1 MIGLVIIAILSTFV
15 SIGLFMLT
23 ITPLINTFSEIRDQ
37 RLLLKNSQ
45 LASQY
50 PDLSA
55 FLSSLDDLQPIAE
68 QELIFVLEFLYIM
81 GRKSEGT
88 FIRFRNEIERWCL
101 FCWQSRHKGI
111 FDVNR
116 NDIEAYIEFVYK
128 PHKNCIGLSVQ
139 QRFKSK
145 SGQFYSNHKWRPFV
159 SKVPKSLSKK
169 MLSSSPNIDNYRPS
183 QESLISTF
191 TAISVLYQHAQ
202 MEEICD
208 KNFVPVVKKSCPY
221 LVKEVQRKTPDTLS
235 ELQWEYVLGTTAE
248 MADKDTQ
255 YERNLFIVVTL
266 KSLYLR
272 VSELSEHLKWRPT
285 MSDFSHDNDGFWYLT
300 VFGKGNK
307 IRSVTVPTAYLVF
320 LKRYRNY
327 RGLSPLPSP
336 DEDTPML
343 NKLRGSGN
351 MSARQVRRIV
361 EQSFDYAIAAL
372 QKDGFGE
379 DANYLMAATTHWL
392 RHTGA
397 TEDAGS
403 RPLKHLADELGHASS
418 ETTDKNYIQSN
429 IKDRA
434 RSGVNRKI

>member
-1 MIGLVIIAILSTFV
+1 
-15 SIGLFMLT
+15 MLE
-23 ITPLINTFSEIRDQ
+23 ITPLINTFKEIRQ
-37 RLLLKNSQ
+37 QKSLLKQDQ
-45 LASQY
+45 LASEY
-50 PDLSA
+50 PQLDA
-55 FLSSLDDLQPIAE
+55 FLSSLSAKSLPVK
-68 QELIFVLEFLYIM
+68 QELIFVLDFLYIM
-81 GRKSEGT
+81 GRKSDGT

-111 FDVNR
+111 FNVSR
-116 NDIEAYIEFVYK
+116 NDIEAYIELVWK
-128 PHKNCIGLSVQ
+128 PDPQWIGLSVQ
-139 QRFKSK
+139 QRFKEQN
-145 SGQFYSNHKWRPFV
+145 GVFNSNEKWRPFV
-159 SKVPKSLSKK
+159 VKVAKSLAKK
-169 MLSSSPNIDNYRPS
+169 QPGSTVDITQYRPS

-235 ELQWEYVLGTTAE
+235 ELQWEYVLGVTKD
-248 MADKDTQ
+248 MADKDEQ
-255 YERNLFIVVTL
+255 YERNLFIIVTL

-272 VSELSEHLKWRPT
+272 VSELSEHTKWRPK
-285 MSDFSHDNDGFWYLT
+285 MADFTKDNDGFWYLT

-307 IRSVTVPTAYLVF
+307 IRSVTVPAAYLDY
-320 LKRYRNY
+320 LRRYRHY
-327 RGLSPLPSP
+327 RGLSSLPSP
-336 DEDTPML
+336 DEDTAML

-351 MSARQVRRIV
+351 MSARQIRRIV
-361 EQSFDYAIAAL
+361 EQSFDYAIKAL
-372 QKDGFGE
+372 QKDGFDE

-397 TEDAGS
+397 TEDAGV